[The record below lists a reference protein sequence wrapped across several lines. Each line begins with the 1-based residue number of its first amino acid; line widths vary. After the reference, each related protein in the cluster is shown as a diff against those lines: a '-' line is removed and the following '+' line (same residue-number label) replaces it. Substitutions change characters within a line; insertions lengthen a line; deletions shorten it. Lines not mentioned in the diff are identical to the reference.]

1 MLTYF
6 SANVFN
12 MSTKCV
18 NINIVF
24 FIEDCY
30 GVLLTNYKLMYIYYI
45 SIENEADLNKV
56 VVLSSYEGG
65 R

>member
-6 SANVFN
+6 SANVFS
-12 MSTKCV
+12 MSTKCL

-24 FIEDCY
+24 FIEKY

-56 VVLSSYEGG
+56 VVLSSYSDGG
-65 R
+65 